1 MENQNS
7 LMQIESVWAIKTID
21 AFGNELYVIASPDHA
36 AGETLA
42 EFEERMQAMAE
53 VGLAKKSQKGQVDVG
68 MRFQKPSNKDAHY
81 VYLKVN
87 GVEKAIYINGNP
99 KAADAINGT
108 YAPMPSEFMQKVKDV
123 QRLVSSTFTNYS
135 LEFTARNYFRDMV
148 YSHINIGVRE
158 ADPAYRKKF
167 RQNWRHNN
175 MFAMLKML
183 TAYRA
188 GEYDGRPLTED
199 EAAFVEFMNNGGQ
212 TGYTLIN
219 SVETHK
225 KELER
230 AIERMQKGIVKG
242 GIKDTTIFRYTLG
255 GVELL
260 NEASELV
267 TRFAAFKTSRDM
279 GRGINRSI
287 NDAKEV
293 TVNFNTKGAQDG
305 TGWMGVVARYL
316 GAVKYFFNASVQ
328 GVQNLGAAFQ
338 KNKLKFGS
346 VVGGTI
352 GLGMMMPI
360 LQGTLSELM
369 GGDEDEYWNIPEYD
383 RQNNLCFVIGKGKY
397 VKLPLPIGFREMY
410 GLGDLMMAG
419 ILDKKFARS
428 PLSVGMD
435 VANKIATI
443 VLPINPLEGSANG
456 LSLIESGQDMLLP
469 DFTQGMVQNRT
480 NTDFKGVPI
489 QKEYTYNENDPQW
502 TKAFA
507 NNPSWLKG
515 LSKWCYENIEIDGEG
530 WDWSPEKLDNTFS
543 NAFGGIYSLLKK
555 TGKTVSAIWN
565 EDNRTLSNV
574 PLVGVIVGSNIDDDQ
589 RFVNSAYWEMDE
601 YYNKRLYKIKSTAKD
616 FGLTLDEVFARNPE
630 GERAVEHHPAMNK
643 IYNKDYFDFM
653 QEWYLGHKGEGE
665 TDENG
670 SEILGLSQIKNKIK
684 NLENKIK
691 KNEDG
696 KATPEQDEELV
707 ELNNLYEATRR
718 DLVNDLLELD

>member
-1 MENQNS
+1 
-7 LMQIESVWAIKTID
+7 
-21 AFGNELYVIASPDHA
+21 
-36 AGETLA
+36 
-42 EFEERMQAMAE
+42 
-53 VGLAKKSQKGQVDVG
+53 
-68 MRFQKPSNKDAHY
+68 
-81 VYLKVN
+81 
-87 GVEKAIYINGNP
+87 
-99 KAADAINGT
+99 
-108 YAPMPSEFMQKVKDV
+108 
-123 QRLVSSTFTNYS
+123 
-135 LEFTARNYFRDMV
+135 
-148 YSHINIGVRE
+148 
-158 ADPAYRKKF
+158 
-167 RQNWRHNN
+167 
-175 MFAMLKML
+175 
-183 TAYRA
+183 
-188 GEYDGRPLTED
+188 
-199 EAAFVEFMNNGGQ
+199 MNNGGQ

-230 AIERMQKGIVKG
+230 AIKHMQKGIVKG
-242 GIKDTTIFRYTLG
+242 GVKDTTIFRYTLG
-255 GVELL
+255 GIELL

-328 GVQNLGAAFQ
+328 GVQNLYKAFQ
-338 KNKLKFGS
+338 TNKLKFGG

-352 GLGMMMPI
+352 GLGMLMPV
-360 LQGTLSELM
+360 LQGALSELM

-410 GLGDLMMAG
+410 GLGDLIIAG
-419 ILDKKFARS
+419 FANKKFVRN

-443 VLPINPLEGSANG
+443 VLPINPLEGSVNG

-469 DFTQGMVQNRT
+469 DVTHGIMQNRT
-480 NTDFKGVPI
+480 NTDFMGKPI
-489 QKEYTYNENDPQW
+489 QKEYTYNEYNPQW

-507 NNPSWLKG
+507 SNPAWLTG
-515 LSKWCYENIEIDGEG
+515 LSKWCYEHIEYDGLA

-555 TGKTVSAIWN
+555 TGRTVSAIWN

-630 GERAVEHHPAMNK
+630 GERAGEHHPAMNK

-653 QEWYLGHKGEGE
+653 QEWYLGHKGEL
-665 TDENG
+665 DEFGNPIKDKNG
-670 SEILGLSQIKNKIK
+670 NEIRGLSKIK
-684 NLENKIK
+684 NEITSLENKIK

-696 KATPEQDEELV
+696 VATPEQDAELV
-707 ELNNLYEATRR
+707 ELNNEYEATRR

>member
-1 MENQNS
+1 
-7 LMQIESVWAIKTID
+7 
-21 AFGNELYVIASPDHA
+21 
-36 AGETLA
+36 
-42 EFEERMQAMAE
+42 
-53 VGLAKKSQKGQVDVG
+53 
-68 MRFQKPSNKDAHY
+68 
-81 VYLKVN
+81 
-87 GVEKAIYINGNP
+87 
-99 KAADAINGT
+99 
-108 YAPMPSEFMQKVKDV
+108 
-123 QRLVSSTFTNYS
+123 
-135 LEFTARNYFRDMV
+135 
-148 YSHINIGVRE
+148 
-158 ADPAYRKKF
+158 
-167 RQNWRHNN
+167 
-175 MFAMLKML
+175 
-183 TAYRA
+183 
-188 GEYDGRPLTED
+188 
-199 EAAFVEFMNNGGQ
+199 
-212 TGYTLIN
+212 
-219 SVETHK
+219 
-225 KELER
+225 
-230 AIERMQKGIVKG
+230 
-242 GIKDTTIFRYTLG
+242 
-255 GVELL
+255 
-260 NEASELV
+260 
-267 TRFAAFKTSRDM
+267 
-279 GRGINRSI
+279 
-287 NDAKEV
+287 
-293 TVNFNTKGAQDG
+293 
-305 TGWMGVVARYL
+305 
-316 GAVKYFFNASVQ
+316 
-328 GVQNLGAAFQ
+328 
-338 KNKLKFGS
+338 
-346 VVGGTI
+346 
-352 GLGMMMPI
+352 
-360 LQGTLSELM
+360 
-369 GGDEDEYWNIPEYD
+369 
-383 RQNNLCFVIGKGKY
+383 
-397 VKLPLPIGFREMY
+397 
-410 GLGDLMMAG
+410 
-419 ILDKKFARS
+419 
-428 PLSVGMD
+428 MD

-469 DFTQGMVQNRT
+469 DFAQGMVQNRT

-670 SEILGLSQIKNKIK
+670 NEILGLSQIKNKIK